1 MKGERLALTILIL
14 VCLGLPAAA
23 IGYQQARTAAA
34 GIQVIDLEARLPEE
48 GGWTPEVL
56 RIRAGEPV
64 RLRLHSVDVLHSF
77 AIGRTEIGPLD
88 IVPGRVTELEFAI
101 DEPGTYTFFCTRWCS
116 TNHWRMRGTL
126 EVIGEDGT
134 VPVSPREPAPYL
146 ALGIDLDEGHQ
157 HRTDAQALPVPST
170 RPSAGEGATLGLP
183 APSVGLADTPSR
195 LSETLSATYPDL
207 SAAEIW
213 DLVAYAWSQV
223 RGGDQLALGE
233 QLYSRDCAACHGV
246 DGRGDGVMARDLPEE
261 PLNWQDPVVLLG
273 SSDAQLHGKIVRGGM
288 GTGMPG
294 WGDLYSDEEVWAV
307 VAFLRTFNLTP
318 R

>member
-1 MKGERLALTILIL
+1 MNGERLALTILIL

-23 IGYQQARTAAA
+23 LGYQHSRTSVA
-34 GIQVIDLEARLPEE
+34 GMQVVDLEAHLPEE

-77 AIGRTEIGPLD
+77 AIGRTEIGPMD
-88 IVPGRVTELEFAI
+88 VVPGKVTELEFTI

-116 TNHWRMRGTL
+116 TNHWRMKGTL
-126 EVIGEDGT
+126 EVVGDDGS
-134 VPVSPREPAPYL
+134 VPVSSREPAPYL

-157 HRTDAQALPVPST
+157 GRAGAQALSVPDT
-170 RPSAGEGATLGLP
+170 RPSAEEGAALGLP
-183 APSVGLADTPSR
+183 APAVGLTHTPSA
-195 LSETLSATYPDL
+195 LYETLSASYPDL

-213 DLVAYAWSQV
+213 DLIAYAWWQV

-233 QLYSRDCAACHGV
+233 HLYQRDCAACHGA

-261 PLNWQDPVVLLG
+261 PLDWQDPVVLLE

-294 WGDLYSDEEVWAV
+294 WSDLYSDEEIWAV
-307 VAFLRTFNLTP
+307 VAFLRAFGFA
-318 R
+318 RQ

>member
-1 MKGERLALTILIL
+1 MKSERLALTILIL

-23 IGYQQARTAAA
+23 LGYQHSRTGAA
-34 GIQVIDLEARLPEE
+34 GMQVIDLEAHLPEE
-48 GGWTPEVL
+48 GGWRPEVL

-88 IVPGRVTELEFAI
+88 IVPGKVTELEFTI

-126 EVIGEDGT
+126 EVLGDDGT
-134 VPVSPREPAPYL
+134 VPVSAREPAPYL

-157 HRTDAQALPVPST
+157 HPADLEAVPLPST
-170 RPSAGEGATLGLP
+170 RPSAREGAALGLP
-183 APSVGLADTPSR
+183 APAVGLADTPSH
-195 LSETLSATYPDL
+195 LFEILSASYPDL

-213 DLVAYAWSQV
+213 DLMAYAWSLV
-223 RGGDQLALGE
+223 PGGDQSALGE
-233 QLYSRDCAACHGV
+233 RLYQRDCAACHGV
-246 DGRGDGVMARDLPEE
+246 AGGGDGIMARDLPED
-261 PLNWQDPVVLLG
+261 PLNWQDPAVLLG
-273 SSDAQLHGKIVRGGM
+273 SSDAELHGKIVRGGM

-307 VAFLRTFNLTP
+307 VAFLRTFSFTP